1 MLKPER
7 TKSAQ
12 SLLTG
17 KRKSTL
23 KPPKIKRKNGL
34 KELIVV
40 TRRRLLVARVK
51 VKKMKAKTR
60 SSLGNNSK
68 WKTLR

>member
-1 MLKPER
+1 
-7 TKSAQ
+7 
-12 SLLTG
+12 
-17 KRKSTL
+17 
-23 KPPKIKRKNGL
+23 
-34 KELIVV
+34 VV